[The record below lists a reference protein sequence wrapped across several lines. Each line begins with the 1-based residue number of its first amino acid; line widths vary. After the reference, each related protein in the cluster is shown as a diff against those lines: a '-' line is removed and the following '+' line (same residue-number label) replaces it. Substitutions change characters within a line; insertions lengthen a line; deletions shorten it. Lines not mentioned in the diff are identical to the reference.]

1 MREHIWPV
9 WAVVLGLLLTV
20 AVLLSV
26 VLTDVNLVG
35 YAVVFVGPSLTA
47 VGCYAIEREKD
58 VALSRKVAAFRSRL
72 DAAGL

>member
-35 YAVVFVGPSLTA
+35 
-47 VGCYAIEREKD
+47 
-58 VALSRKVAAFRSRL
+58 
-72 DAAGL
+72 